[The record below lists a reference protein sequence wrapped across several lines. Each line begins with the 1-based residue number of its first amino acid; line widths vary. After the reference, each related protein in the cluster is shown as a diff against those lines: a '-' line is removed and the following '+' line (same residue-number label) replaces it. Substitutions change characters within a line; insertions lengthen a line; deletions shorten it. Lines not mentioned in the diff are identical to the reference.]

1 MVSVTD
7 RADSDSVPGSGSGS
21 GSGYEEHPSRT
32 VAGAVLW
39 RAGGAGAGLVLPDG
53 CMDLLWVDGRL
64 LVAGPDTAAHPA
76 GEVPGSGF
84 AGIRLAPGTAPALL
98 GVPARALRDR
108 RVELADLWPAA
119 EVRRLTALVAAY
131 GDPRAGL
138 EELARLRTA
147 DGGPPDPLVAE
158 VTARLRA
165 GQGVA
170 AVAGAVG
177 LGERQLHRRS
187 LDAFGYGPR
196 TLGRILRLQRAL
208 ALTRRGLPPAAVA
221 TAAGYADQA
230 HYTREVRALAGTT
243 PGAYAA
249 GPGAGAGAS
258 APAASEAAKS
268 EIPEPSGSRT
278 TA

>member
-1 MVSVTD
+1 M
-7 RADSDSVPGSGSGS
+7 VPG
-21 GSGYEEHPSRT
+21 
-32 VAGAVLW
+32 AALW
-39 RAGGAGAGLVLPDG
+39 RAGGAGASVVLPDG
-53 CMDLLWVDGRL
+53 CIDLLWVDGRL

-98 GVPARALRDR
+98 GVPARVLRDR
-108 RVELADLWPAA
+108 RVELADLWPGA
-119 EVRRLTALVAAY
+119 EVRRLAGRVASY
-131 GDPRAGL
+131 EDPCAGL
-138 EELARLRTA
+138 EELARLRA
-147 DGGPPDPLVAE
+147 AGGGPPDPLVTE
-158 VTARLRA
+158 VAARLRS

-170 AVAGAVG
+170 AVAQAVG
-177 LGERQLHRRS
+177 VGERQLHRRS

-208 ALTRRGLPPAAVA
+208 ALTRRGLPQAAVA
-221 TAAGYADQA
+221 AAAGYADQA

-249 GPGAGAGAS
+249 AS
-258 APAASEAAKS
+258 GAASGSAAAKR
-268 EIPEPSGSRT
+268 ETPEPSGSRT